1 MDCSTDDKFSLLRYL
16 LSSNQYNIL
25 EGLCLLP
32 LQNGSFIKFNRTN
45 RSTNIFKTS
54 RSKMQLLV
62 GMEDHLLQDLPTDID
77 ELFSTLISKG
87 TVVWGNCQDVTSI
100 ILLILTSNLTP
111 FMSILIYYNIKP
123 L

>member
-32 LQNGSFIKFNRTN
+32 LQNGNFIKFNRAN
-45 RSTNIFKTS
+45 RSTKIFKTS

-62 GMEDHLLQDLPTDID
+62 DMEDHLLQDLPTDID

-87 TVVWGNCQDVTSI
+87 TVVRENCQDVTSI
-100 ILLILTSNLTP
+100 ILLILTFTLT
-111 FMSILIYYNIKP
+111 LP

>member
-32 LQNGSFIKFNRTN
+32 LQNGNFIKFNRAN
-45 RSTNIFKTS
+45 RCTKIFKTS

-87 TVVWGNCQDVTSI
+87 TNCQDVTSI
-100 ILLILTSNLTP
+100 ILLILTFTLT
-111 FMSILIYYNIKP
+111 LP
-123 L
+123 LL